1 MRIILML
8 AGLLC
13 VGLGIVG
20 MFVPVMPTVVFFLIA
35 AVLFAKSNPAWEAKI
50 MNHPKLGPPIK
61 AFRERGVIG
70 RRAKFAA
77 VAGMTVSSVVAFFLL
92 RPGVWAYVPGA
103 ICAMCAIF
111 ILTRPSE

>member
-1 MRIILML
+1 ML

-35 AVLFAKSNPAWEAKI
+35 AVCFAKSNPAWEAKI

-61 AFRERGVIG
+61 AFRERGAIG
-70 RRAKFAA
+70 KRAKFAA
-77 VAGMTVSSVVAFFLL
+77 VAGMTVSSLAAFFVL
-92 RPGVWAYVPGA
+92 RPSVWAYAPGA
-103 ICAMCAIF
+103 VCLACAIF
-111 ILTRPSE
+111 VLSRPSA

>member
-35 AVLFAKSNPAWEAKI
+35 AICFAKSNPAWEARI

-70 RRAKFAA
+70 RRAKIAA
-77 VAGMTVSSVVAFFLL
+77 VSAMAVSSVVSFFLL
-92 RPGVWAYVPGA
+92 RGVWAYVPGA
-103 ICAMCAIF
+103 VCALCAIF